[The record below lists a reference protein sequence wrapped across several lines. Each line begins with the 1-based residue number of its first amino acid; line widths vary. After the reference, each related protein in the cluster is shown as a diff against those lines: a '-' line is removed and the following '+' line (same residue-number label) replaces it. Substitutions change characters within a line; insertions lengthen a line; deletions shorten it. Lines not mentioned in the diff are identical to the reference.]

1 MNARELLSVGAIG
14 LRTRRLRAALSALGI
29 AIGISAIVAGLGISA
44 SSQTN
49 LLHQIDALGTNLLT
63 VSAGNAVLGGQA
75 QLAPSAVGKIA
86 HINGVGD
93 VAGVYE
99 VPNTAPVRSNYISA
113 LQTGGLGVEAADPA
127 LLATLRG
134 QLATGTFLSSATA
147 NYPSVVLGATAA
159 RQLGITSLAR
169 HPLVY
174 IQGQWFAVIG
184 VMRPLPLAPELD
196 NQALIGLPVA
206 ERAFGIVDAATSI
219 YVRADT
225 NAVTSV
231 RGLLA
236 PSANPEHPEVVQV
249 SRPSDA
255 LAARAAAQGSYD
267 TLLLGLGAV
276 ALLVGG
282 VGIAN
287 VMIISV
293 IERRGEIGL
302 RRALGATRRDIA
314 AQFLTESLVLS
325 LLGGVAGAGLGFAV
339 TAAYST
345 AKSLPVVLSAPAL
358 AGGVAAALVIGA
370 GAGVYPG
377 LRAAA
382 LAPTE
387 ALRAV

>member
-1 MNARELLSVGAIG
+1 MRARELLSIGTLG

-29 AIGISAIVAGLGISA
+29 AIGISAIVAGLGISS
-44 SSQTN
+44 SSQAN
-49 LLHQIDALGTNLLT
+49 LLAQIDALGTNLLT
-63 VSAGNAVLGGQA
+63 VAAGNAVLGGQA

-86 HINGVGD
+86 HLSGVSD
-93 VAGVYE
+93 VAGVYQ
-99 VPNTAPVRSNYISA
+99 VPNVAPLRTQYISA

-134 QLATGTFLSSATA
+134 QLATGTFLSPATA
-147 NYPSVVLGATAA
+147 TYPTVVLGAAAA

-169 HPLVY
+169 HPLVS
-174 IQGQWFAVIG
+174 IQGQSFSVIG
-184 VMRPLPLAPELD
+184 VMRPLPLAPELA
-196 NQALIGLPVA
+196 NQALIGLPAA
-206 ERAFGIVDAATSI
+206 ERTFGIVDAATTI

-225 NAVTSV
+225 NAVSSV
-231 RGLLA
+231 RALLA
-236 PSANPEHPEVVQV
+236 PSANPEHPEIVQV

-255 LAARAAAQGSYD
+255 LAARAAAQGSYN
-267 TLLLGLGAV
+267 TLLLGLGAI

-302 RRALGATRRDIA
+302 RRALGATRHDIA
-314 AQFLTESLVLS
+314 AQFLTESLVLALIGGTAGAALGVAVS
-325 LLGGVAGAGLGFAV
+325 AVYATANNLPTTLPWPGLGGGI
-339 TAAYST
+339 
-345 AKSLPVVLSAPAL
+345 
-358 AGGVAAALVIGA
+358 AAALVIG
-370 GAGVYPG
+370 GVAGVYPG

>member
-44 SSQTN
+44 SSQAN
-49 LLHQIDALGTNLLT
+49 LLAQIDALGTNLLT
-63 VSAGNAVLGGQA
+63 ASPGQQVLGGQA
-75 QLAPSAVGKIA
+75 QLDPTAVGKVA
-86 HINGVGD
+86 HIPGVTD
-93 VAGVYE
+93 VAGVYQ
-99 VPNTAPVRSNYISA
+99 VPNTAPLRTNYISA
-113 LQTGGLGVEAADPA
+113 LATGGVGVEAADPS
-127 LLATLRG
+127 LLTTLRG
-134 QLATGTFLSSATA
+134 QLASGAFLTSATA
-147 NYPSVVLGATAA
+147 NYPAVVLGATAA

-169 HPLVY
+169 HPLIY
-174 IQGQWFAVIG
+174 IQGKWFAVIG
-184 VMRPLPLAPELD
+184 IMRPLPLAPELD
-196 NQALIGLPVA
+196 PQVLIGLPAA
-206 ERAFGIVDAATSI
+206 ERAFGITNAATDV
-219 YVRADT
+219 YVRTDT
-225 NAVTSV
+225 TAVTPV
-231 RGLLA
+231 RSLLA
-236 PSANPEHPEVVQV
+236 RSANPEHPEVVQV

-314 AQFLTESLVLS
+314 SQFLSESLILS
-325 LLGGVAGAGLGFAV
+325 LIGGTAGAALGFAV
-339 TAAYST
+339 TAAYAA
-345 AKSLPVVLSAPAL
+345 AKNLPVALSLPAF
-358 AGGVAAALVIGA
+358 GGGIAAALVIGV

-377 LRAAA
+377 LRAAR

>member
-44 SSQTN
+44 SSQAN
-49 LLHQIDALGTNLLT
+49 LLAQIDALGTNLLT
-63 VSAGNAVLGGQA
+63 ASPGQQVLGGQA
-75 QLAPSAVGKIA
+75 QLDPTAVGKIA
-86 HINGVGD
+86 HIPGVTD
-93 VAGVYE
+93 VAGVYQ
-99 VPNTAPVRSNYISA
+99 VPNTAPLRTNYISA
-113 LQTGGLGVEAADPA
+113 LATGGVGVEAADPS
-127 LLATLRG
+127 LLTTLRG
-134 QLATGTFLSSATA
+134 QLASGAFLTSATA
-147 NYPSVVLGATAA
+147 NYPAVVLGATAA

-169 HPLVY
+169 HPLIY
-174 IQGQWFAVIG
+174 IQGKWFAVIG
-184 VMRPLPLAPELD
+184 IMRPVPLAPELD
-196 NQALIGLPVA
+196 PQVLIGLPAA
-206 ERAFGIVDAATSI
+206 ERAFGVTNAATDV
-219 YVRADT
+219 YVRTDT
-225 NAVTSV
+225 TAVTPV
-231 RGLLA
+231 RSLLA
-236 PSANPEHPEVVQV
+236 RSANPEHPEVVQV

-267 TLLLGLGAV
+267 TLLLGLGAI

-314 AQFLTESLVLS
+314 SQFLSESLILS
-325 LLGGVAGAGLGFAV
+325 LIGGTAGAALGFAV
-339 TAAYST
+339 TAAYAA
-345 AKSLPVVLSAPAL
+345 AKNLPVALSLPAF
-358 AGGVAAALVIGA
+358 GGGIAAALVIGV

-377 LRAAA
+377 LRAAR

>member
-1 MNARELLSVGAIG
+1 MSARELLSVGALG

-44 SSQTN
+44 SSRAN
-49 LLHQIDALGTNLLT
+49 LLAQIDVLGTNLLT
-63 VSAGNAVLGGQA
+63 VSPGQQVLGGQA
-75 QLAPSAVGKIA
+75 QLDPSAVGKIA
-86 HINGVGD
+86 HLAGVSD
-93 VAGVYE
+93 VAGVYQ
-99 VPNTAPVRSNYISA
+99 VPNAAPLRSNYISE

-134 QLATGTFLSSATA
+134 ALASGAFLTSATA
-147 NYPSVVLGATAA
+147 RYPAVVLGATAA
-159 RQLGITSLAR
+159 RELGITSLAR
-169 HPLVY
+169 HPLIY
-174 IQGQWFAVIG
+174 IQGKWFAVIG
-184 VMRPLPLAPELD
+184 IMRPLALAPELD
-196 NQALIGLPVA
+196 PQVLIGLPAA
-206 ERAFGIVDAATSI
+206 ERAFAIRNAATEV

-225 NAVTSV
+225 TAVTSV
-231 RGLLA
+231 RALLA
-236 PSANPEHPEVVQV
+236 RSANPEHPEVVQV

-255 LAARAAAQGSYD
+255 LAARAAANGSYD

-276 ALLVGG
+276 ALLVAG

-302 RRALGATRRDIA
+302 RRALGATRRDIG
-314 AQFLTESLVLS
+314 AQFLTESVVLS
-325 LLGGVAGAGLGFAV
+325 LIGGSIGSVLGFAV
-339 TAAYST
+339 TTGYAS
-345 AKSLPVVLSAPAL
+345 AKNLPVVVSMPGL
-358 AGGVAAALVIGA
+358 AGGIAAALVIGSI
-370 GAGVYPG
+370 AGVYPG

>member
-1 MNARELLSVGAIG
+1 MNARKLLAVGALG

-44 SSQTN
+44 SSQAN

-63 VSAGNAVLGGQA
+63 ASAGNAVLGGQA

-86 HINGVGD
+86 HLPGVSD
-93 VAGVYE
+93 VAGVYQ
-99 VPNTAPVRSNYISA
+99 VPNAAPRRSNYISS

-134 QLATGTFLSSATA
+134 QLASGTFLSSATA

-174 IQGQWFAVIG
+174 LQGKWFSVIG
-184 VMRPLPLAPELD
+184 VMRHLPLAPELD
-196 NQALIGLPVA
+196 NQALIGLPIA
-206 ERAFGIVDAATSI
+206 ERTFGIVDAATTI

-236 PSANPEHPEVVQV
+236 PSANPEHPEVAQV

-255 LAARAAAQGSYD
+255 LAARAAAQGSYN

-325 LLGGVAGAGLGFAV
+325 LIGGVAGAGLGVAV
-339 TAAYST
+339 SAAYAS
-345 AKSLPVVLSAPAL
+345 ANNLPTVISAL
-358 AGGVAAALVIGA
+358 GLGGGIAAALVIGA
-370 GAGVYPG
+370 TAGVYPG
-377 LRAAA
+377 LRAAG

>member
-1 MNARELLSVGAIG
+1 MIARELLSVGAIG
-14 LRTRRLRAALSALGI
+14 LRSRRLRAALSALGI

-44 SSQTN
+44 SSQAS
-49 LLHQIDALGTNLLT
+49 LLAQIDVLGTNLLT
-63 VSAGNAVLGGQA
+63 ASPGQQVLGGQA
-75 QLAPSAVGKIA
+75 RLDPGAVGKIA
-86 HINGVGD
+86 QIAGVSE
-93 VAGVYE
+93 VAGVYQ
-99 VPNTAPVRSNYISA
+99 VPNAAPLRNSYISA
-113 LQTGGLGVEAADPA
+113 LQTGGVGVEAADPA

-134 QLATGTFLSSATA
+134 QLASGAFLTSATA
-147 NYPSVVLGATAA
+147 NYPAVALGATAA

-174 IQGQWFAVIG
+174 IQGKWFAVIG
-184 VMRPLPLAPELD
+184 ILRPLPLAPELD
-196 NQALIGLPVA
+196 PQVLIGLPA
-206 ERAFGIVDAATSI
+206 AQRAFGITNAATEV

-225 NAVTSV
+225 TAVTSV

-236 PSANPEHPEVVQV
+236 RSANPEHPEVVQV

-314 AQFLTESLVLS
+314 AQFLTESLILS
-325 LLGGVAGAGLGFAV
+325 LIGGTAGASLGFAV
-339 TAAYST
+339 TAAYAA
-345 AKSLPVVLSAPAL
+345 AKNLPIALSVPAF
-358 AGGVAAALVIGA
+358 AGGIAAALVIGV

-387 ALRAV
+387 ALRTV

>member
-1 MNARELLSVGAIG
+1 MSARELLSVGALG

-44 SSQTN
+44 SSQAN
-49 LLHQIDALGTNLLT
+49 LLAQIDALGTNLLT
-63 VSAGNAVLGGQA
+63 ASPGQQVLGGQA
-75 QLAPSAVGKIA
+75 QLDPTAVGKVA
-86 HINGVGD
+86 HIPGVTD
-93 VAGVYE
+93 VAGVYQ
-99 VPNTAPVRSNYISA
+99 VPNTAPLRTNYISA
-113 LQTGGLGVEAADPA
+113 LATGGVGVEAADPS
-127 LLATLRG
+127 LLTTLRG
-134 QLATGTFLSSATA
+134 QLASGAFLTSATA
-147 NYPSVVLGATAA
+147 NYPAVVLGATAA

-169 HPLVY
+169 HPLIY
-174 IQGQWFAVIG
+174 IQGKWFAVIG
-184 VMRPLPLAPELD
+184 IMRPVPLAPELD
-196 NQALIGLPVA
+196 PQVLIGLPAA
-206 ERAFGIVDAATSI
+206 ERAFGVTNAATDV
-219 YVRADT
+219 YVRTDT
-225 NAVTSV
+225 TAVTPV
-231 RGLLA
+231 RSLLA
-236 PSANPEHPEVVQV
+236 RSANPEHPEVVQV

-314 AQFLTESLVLS
+314 SQFLSESLILS
-325 LLGGVAGAGLGFAV
+325 LIGGTAGAALGFAV
-339 TAAYST
+339 TAAYAA
-345 AKSLPVVLSAPAL
+345 AKNLPVALSLPAF
-358 AGGVAAALVIGA
+358 GGGIAAALVIGV

-377 LRAAA
+377 LRAAR

>member
-44 SSQTN
+44 SSQAN
-49 LLHQIDALGTNLLT
+49 LLAQIDALGTNLLT
-63 VSAGNAVLGGQA
+63 ASPGQQVLGGQA
-75 QLAPSAVGKIA
+75 QLDPTAVGKIA
-86 HINGVGD
+86 HIPGVTD
-93 VAGVYE
+93 VAGVYQ
-99 VPNTAPVRSNYISA
+99 VPNTAPLRTNYISA
-113 LQTGGLGVEAADPA
+113 LATGGVGVEAADPS
-127 LLATLRG
+127 LLTTLRG
-134 QLATGTFLSSATA
+134 QLASGAFLTSATA
-147 NYPSVVLGATAA
+147 NYPAVVLGATAA

-169 HPLVY
+169 HPLIY
-174 IQGQWFAVIG
+174 IQGKWFAVIG
-184 VMRPLPLAPELD
+184 IMRPVPLAPELD
-196 NQALIGLPVA
+196 PQVLIGLPAA
-206 ERAFGIVDAATSI
+206 ERAFGVTNAATDV
-219 YVRADT
+219 YVRTDT
-225 NAVTSV
+225 TAVTPV
-231 RGLLA
+231 RSLLA
-236 PSANPEHPEVVQV
+236 RSANPEHPEVVQV

-314 AQFLTESLVLS
+314 SQFLSESLILS
-325 LLGGVAGAGLGFAV
+325 LIGGTAGAALGFAV
-339 TAAYST
+339 TAAYAA
-345 AKSLPVVLSAPAL
+345 AKNLPVALSLPAF
-358 AGGVAAALVIGA
+358 GGGIAAALVIGV

-377 LRAAA
+377 LRAAR

>member
-44 SSQTN
+44 SSQAN
-49 LLHQIDALGTNLLT
+49 LLAQIDALGTNLLT
-63 VSAGNAVLGGQA
+63 ASPGQQVLGGQA
-75 QLAPSAVGKIA
+75 QLDPTAVGKVA
-86 HINGVGD
+86 HIPGVTD
-93 VAGVYE
+93 VAGVYQ
-99 VPNTAPVRSNYISA
+99 VPNTAPLRTNYISA
-113 LQTGGLGVEAADPA
+113 LATGGVGVEAADPS
-127 LLATLRG
+127 LLTTLRG
-134 QLATGTFLSSATA
+134 QLASGAFLTSATA
-147 NYPSVVLGATAA
+147 NYPAVVLGATAA

-169 HPLVY
+169 HPLIY
-174 IQGQWFAVIG
+174 IQGKWFAVIG
-184 VMRPLPLAPELD
+184 IMRPLPLAPELD
-196 NQALIGLPVA
+196 PQVLIGLPAA
-206 ERAFGIVDAATSI
+206 ERAFGVTNAATDV
-219 YVRADT
+219 YVRTDT
-225 NAVTSV
+225 TAVTPV
-231 RGLLA
+231 RSLLA
-236 PSANPEHPEVVQV
+236 RSANPEHPEVVQV

-267 TLLLGLGAV
+267 TLLLGLGAI

-314 AQFLTESLVLS
+314 SQFLSESLILS
-325 LLGGVAGAGLGFAV
+325 LIGGTAGAALGFAV
-339 TAAYST
+339 TAAYAA
-345 AKSLPVVLSAPAL
+345 AKNLPVALSLPAF
-358 AGGVAAALVIGA
+358 GGGIAAALVIGV

-377 LRAAA
+377 LRAAR

>member
-44 SSQTN
+44 SSQAN
-49 LLHQIDALGTNLLT
+49 LLAQIDALGTNLLT
-63 VSAGNAVLGGQA
+63 ASPGQQVLGGQA
-75 QLAPSAVGKIA
+75 QLDPTAVGKIA
-86 HINGVGD
+86 HIPGVTD
-93 VAGVYE
+93 VAGVYQ
-99 VPNTAPVRSNYISA
+99 VPNTAPLRTNYISA
-113 LQTGGLGVEAADPA
+113 LATGGVGVEAADPS
-127 LLATLRG
+127 LLTTLRG
-134 QLATGTFLSSATA
+134 QLASGAFLTSATA
-147 NYPSVVLGATAA
+147 NYPAVVLGATAA

-169 HPLVY
+169 HPLIY
-174 IQGQWFAVIG
+174 IQGKWFAVIG
-184 VMRPLPLAPELD
+184 IMRPVPLAPELD
-196 NQALIGLPVA
+196 PQVLIGLPAA
-206 ERAFGIVDAATSI
+206 ERAFGVTNAATDV
-219 YVRADT
+219 YVRTDT
-225 NAVTSV
+225 TAVTPV
-231 RGLLA
+231 RSLLA
-236 PSANPEHPEVVQV
+236 RSANPEHPEVVQV

-267 TLLLGLGAV
+267 TLLLGLGAI

-314 AQFLTESLVLS
+314 SQFLTESLMLS
-325 LLGGVAGAGLGFAV
+325 LIGGTAGAALGFAV
-339 TAAYST
+339 TAAYAA
-345 AKSLPVVLSAPAL
+345 AKNLPVALSLPAF
-358 AGGVAAALVIGA
+358 GGGIAAALVIGV

-377 LRAAA
+377 LRAAR

>member
-14 LRTRRLRAALSALGI
+14 LRSRRLRAALSALGI

-44 SSQTN
+44 SSQAS
-49 LLHQIDALGTNLLT
+49 LLAQIDVLGTNLLT
-63 VSAGNAVLGGQA
+63 ASPGEQVLGGQA
-75 QLAPSAVGKIA
+75 RLDPGAVGKIA
-86 HINGVGD
+86 QIPGVSD
-93 VAGVYE
+93 VAGVYQ
-99 VPNTAPVRSNYISA
+99 VPNAAPLRNSYISA

-134 QLATGTFLSSATA
+134 QLASGAFLTPATA
-147 NYPSVVLGATAA
+147 NYPAVVLGATAA

-169 HPLVY
+169 HPVDY
-174 IQGQWFAVIG
+174 IQGKWFAVIG
-184 VMRPLPLAPELD
+184 ILRPLPLAPELD
-196 NQALIGLPVA
+196 PQVLIGLPA
-206 ERAFGIVDAATSI
+206 AQRAFGITNAATEV
-219 YVRADT
+219 YVRADAT
-225 NAVTSV
+225 AVTSV
-231 RGLLA
+231 RALLA
-236 PSANPEHPEVVQV
+236 RSANPEHPEVVQV

-314 AQFLTESLVLS
+314 AQFLTESLMLS
-325 LLGGVAGAGLGFAV
+325 LIGGTAGASLGFAV
-339 TAAYST
+339 TAAYAA
-345 AKSLPVVLSAPAL
+345 AKNLPIALSVPAF
-358 AGGVAAALVIGA
+358 AGGIAAALVIGV

-377 LRAAA
+377 FRAAA

>member
-44 SSQTN
+44 SSQAN
-49 LLHQIDALGTNLLT
+49 LLAQIDALGTNLLT
-63 VSAGNAVLGGQA
+63 ASPGQQVLGGQA
-75 QLAPSAVGKIA
+75 QLDPTAVGKVA
-86 HINGVGD
+86 HIPGVTD
-93 VAGVYE
+93 VAGVYQ
-99 VPNTAPVRSNYISA
+99 VPNTAPLRTNYISA
-113 LQTGGLGVEAADPA
+113 LATGGVGVEAADPS
-127 LLATLRG
+127 LLTTLRG
-134 QLATGTFLSSATA
+134 QLASGAFLTSATA
-147 NYPSVVLGATAA
+147 NYPAVVLGATAA

-169 HPLVY
+169 HPLIY
-174 IQGQWFAVIG
+174 IQGKWFAVIG
-184 VMRPLPLAPELD
+184 IMRPVPLAPELD
-196 NQALIGLPVA
+196 PQVLIGLPAA
-206 ERAFGIVDAATSI
+206 ERAFGVTNAATDV
-219 YVRADT
+219 YVRTDT
-225 NAVTSV
+225 TAVTPV
-231 RGLLA
+231 RSLLA
-236 PSANPEHPEVVQV
+236 RSANPEHPEVVQV

-255 LAARAAAQGSYD
+255 LAARADAEGSYN

-282 VGIAN
+282 IGIAN

-314 AQFLTESLVLS
+314 SQFLSESLILS
-325 LLGGVAGAGLGFAV
+325 LIGGTAGAALGFAV
-339 TAAYST
+339 TAEYAA
-345 AKSLPVVLSAPAL
+345 AKNLPVALSLPAF
-358 AGGVAAALVIGA
+358 GGGIAAALVIGV

>member
-1 MNARELLSVGAIG
+1 MNARELLSIGAIG

-44 SSQTN
+44 SSQAN
-49 LLHQIDALGTNLLT
+49 LLAQIDALGTNLLT
-63 VSAGNAVLGGQA
+63 ASPGQQVLGGQA
-75 QLAPSAVGKIA
+75 QLDPTAVGKIA
-86 HINGVGD
+86 HIPGVTD
-93 VAGVYE
+93 VAGVYQ
-99 VPNTAPVRSNYISA
+99 VPNTAPLRTNYISA
-113 LQTGGLGVEAADPA
+113 LATGGVGVEAADPS
-127 LLATLRG
+127 LLTTLRG
-134 QLATGTFLSSATA
+134 QLASGAFLTSATA
-147 NYPSVVLGATAA
+147 NYPAVVLGATAA

-169 HPLVY
+169 HPLIY
-174 IQGQWFAVIG
+174 IQGKWFAVIG
-184 VMRPLPLAPELD
+184 IMRPLPLAPELD
-196 NQALIGLPVA
+196 PQVLIGLPAA
-206 ERAFGIVDAATSI
+206 ERAFGITNAATDV
-219 YVRADT
+219 YVRTDT
-225 NAVTSV
+225 TAVTPV
-231 RGLLA
+231 RSLLA
-236 PSANPEHPEVVQV
+236 RSANPEHPEVVQV

-267 TLLLGLGAV
+267 TLLLGLGAI

-314 AQFLTESLVLS
+314 SQFLTESLMLS
-325 LLGGVAGAGLGFAV
+325 LIGGTAGAALGFAV
-339 TAAYST
+339 TAAYAA
-345 AKSLPVVLSAPAL
+345 AKNLPVALSLPAF
-358 AGGVAAALVIGA
+358 GGGIAAALVIGV

-377 LRAAA
+377 LRAAR

>member
-44 SSQTN
+44 SSQAN
-49 LLHQIDALGTNLLT
+49 LLAQIDALGTNLLT
-63 VSAGNAVLGGQA
+63 ASPGQQVLGGQA
-75 QLAPSAVGKIA
+75 QLDPTAVGKIA
-86 HINGVGD
+86 HIPGVTD
-93 VAGVYE
+93 VAGVYQ
-99 VPNTAPVRSNYISA
+99 VPNTAPLRTNYISA
-113 LQTGGLGVEAADPA
+113 LATGGVGVEAADPS
-127 LLATLRG
+127 LLTTLRG
-134 QLATGTFLSSATA
+134 QLASGAFLTSATA
-147 NYPSVVLGATAA
+147 NYPAVVLGATAA

-169 HPLVY
+169 HPLIY
-174 IQGQWFAVIG
+174 IQGKWFAVIG
-184 VMRPLPLAPELD
+184 IMRPVPLAPELD
-196 NQALIGLPVA
+196 PQVLIGLPAA
-206 ERAFGIVDAATSI
+206 ERAFGVTNAATDV
-219 YVRADT
+219 YVRTDT
-225 NAVTSV
+225 TAVTPV
-231 RGLLA
+231 RSLLA
-236 PSANPEHPEVVQV
+236 RSANPEHPEVVQV

-314 AQFLTESLVLS
+314 SQFLTESLMLS
-325 LLGGVAGAGLGFAV
+325 LIGGTAGAALGFAV
-339 TAAYST
+339 TAAYAA
-345 AKSLPVVLSAPAL
+345 AKNLPVALSLPAF
-358 AGGVAAALVIGA
+358 GGGIAAALVIGV

-377 LRAAA
+377 LRAAR

>member
-1 MNARELLSVGAIG
+1 MNARELLSIGAIG

-44 SSQTN
+44 SSQAN
-49 LLHQIDALGTNLLT
+49 LLAQIDALGTNLLT
-63 VSAGNAVLGGQA
+63 ASPGQQVLGGQA
-75 QLAPSAVGKIA
+75 QLDPTAVGKVA
-86 HINGVGD
+86 HIPGVTD
-93 VAGVYE
+93 VAGVYQ
-99 VPNTAPVRSNYISA
+99 VPNTAPLRTNYISA
-113 LQTGGLGVEAADPA
+113 LATGGVGVEAADPS
-127 LLATLRG
+127 LLTTLRG
-134 QLATGTFLSSATA
+134 QLASGAFLTSATA
-147 NYPSVVLGATAA
+147 NYPAVVLGATAA

-169 HPLVY
+169 HPLIY
-174 IQGQWFAVIG
+174 IQGKWFAVIG
-184 VMRPLPLAPELD
+184 IMRPLPLAPELD
-196 NQALIGLPVA
+196 PQVLIGLPAA
-206 ERAFGIVDAATSI
+206 ERAFGITNAATDV
-219 YVRADT
+219 YVRTDT
-225 NAVTSV
+225 TAVTPV
-231 RGLLA
+231 RSLLA
-236 PSANPEHPEVVQV
+236 RSANPEHPEVVQV

-267 TLLLGLGAV
+267 TLLLGLGAI

-314 AQFLTESLVLS
+314 SQFLTESLMLS
-325 LLGGVAGAGLGFAV
+325 LIGGTAGAALGFAV
-339 TAAYST
+339 TAAYAA
-345 AKSLPVVLSAPAL
+345 AKNLPVALSLPAF
-358 AGGVAAALVIGA
+358 GGGIAAALVIGV

-377 LRAAA
+377 LRAAR

>member
-1 MNARELLSVGAIG
+1 MNARELLSIGAIG

-44 SSQTN
+44 SSQAN
-49 LLHQIDALGTNLLT
+49 LLAQIDALGTNLLT
-63 VSAGNAVLGGQA
+63 ASPGQQVLGGQA
-75 QLAPSAVGKIA
+75 QLDPTAVGKVA
-86 HINGVGD
+86 HIPGVTD
-93 VAGVYE
+93 VAGVYQ
-99 VPNTAPVRSNYISA
+99 VPNTAPLRTNYISA
-113 LQTGGLGVEAADPA
+113 LATGGVGVEAADPS
-127 LLATLRG
+127 LLTTLRG
-134 QLATGTFLSSATA
+134 QLASGAFLTSATA
-147 NYPSVVLGATAA
+147 NYPAVVLGATAA

-169 HPLVY
+169 HPLIY
-174 IQGQWFAVIG
+174 IQGKWFAVIG
-184 VMRPLPLAPELD
+184 IMRPLPLAPELD
-196 NQALIGLPVA
+196 PQVLIGLPAA
-206 ERAFGIVDAATSI
+206 ERAFGVTNAATDV
-219 YVRADT
+219 YVRTDT
-225 NAVTSV
+225 TAVTPV
-231 RGLLA
+231 RSLLA
-236 PSANPEHPEVVQV
+236 RSANPEHPEVVQV

-314 AQFLTESLVLS
+314 SQFLSESLILS
-325 LLGGVAGAGLGFAV
+325 LIGGTAGAALGFAV
-339 TAAYST
+339 TAAYAA
-345 AKSLPVVLSAPAL
+345 AKNLPVALSLPAF
-358 AGGVAAALVIGA
+358 GGGIAAALVIGV

-377 LRAAA
+377 LRAAR

>member
-1 MNARELLSVGAIG
+1 MNARELLSIGAIG

-44 SSQTN
+44 SSQAN
-49 LLHQIDALGTNLLT
+49 LLAQIDALGTNLLT
-63 VSAGNAVLGGQA
+63 ASPGQQVLGGQA
-75 QLAPSAVGKIA
+75 QLDPTAVGKVA
-86 HINGVGD
+86 HIPGVTD
-93 VAGVYE
+93 VAGVYQ
-99 VPNTAPVRSNYISA
+99 VPNTAPLRTNYISA
-113 LQTGGLGVEAADPA
+113 LATGGVGVEAADPS
-127 LLATLRG
+127 LLTTLRG
-134 QLATGTFLSSATA
+134 QLASGAFLTSATA
-147 NYPSVVLGATAA
+147 NYPAVVLGATAA

-169 HPLVY
+169 HPLIY
-174 IQGQWFAVIG
+174 IQGKWFAVIG
-184 VMRPLPLAPELD
+184 IMRPVPLAPELD
-196 NQALIGLPVA
+196 PQVLIGLPAA
-206 ERAFGIVDAATSI
+206 ERAFGVTNAATDV
-219 YVRADT
+219 YVRTDT
-225 NAVTSV
+225 TAVTPV
-231 RGLLA
+231 RSLLA
-236 PSANPEHPEVVQV
+236 RSANPEHPEVVQV

-267 TLLLGLGAV
+267 TLLLGLGAI

-314 AQFLTESLVLS
+314 SQFLTESLMLS
-325 LLGGVAGAGLGFAV
+325 LIGGTAGAALGFAV
-339 TAAYST
+339 TAAYAA
-345 AKSLPVVLSAPAL
+345 AKNLPVALSLPAF
-358 AGGVAAALVIGA
+358 GGGIAAALVIGV

-377 LRAAA
+377 LRAAR

>member
-44 SSQTN
+44 SSQAN
-49 LLHQIDALGTNLLT
+49 LLAQIDALGTNLLT
-63 VSAGNAVLGGQA
+63 ASPGQQVLGGQA
-75 QLAPSAVGKIA
+75 QLDPTAVGKIA
-86 HINGVGD
+86 HIPGVTD
-93 VAGVYE
+93 VAGVYQ
-99 VPNTAPVRSNYISA
+99 VPNTAPLRTNYISA
-113 LQTGGLGVEAADPA
+113 LATGGVGVEAADPS
-127 LLATLRG
+127 LLTTLRG
-134 QLATGTFLSSATA
+134 QLASGAFLTSATA
-147 NYPSVVLGATAA
+147 NYPAVVLGATAA

-169 HPLVY
+169 HPLIY
-174 IQGQWFAVIG
+174 IQGKWFAVIG
-184 VMRPLPLAPELD
+184 IMRPLPLAPELD
-196 NQALIGLPVA
+196 PQVLIGLPAA
-206 ERAFGIVDAATSI
+206 ERAFGVTNAATDV
-219 YVRADT
+219 YVRTDT
-225 NAVTSV
+225 TAVTPV
-231 RGLLA
+231 RSLLA
-236 PSANPEHPEVVQV
+236 RSANPEHPEVVQV

-314 AQFLTESLVLS
+314 SQFLTESLMLS
-325 LLGGVAGAGLGFAV
+325 LIGGTAGAALGFAV
-339 TAAYST
+339 TAAYAA
-345 AKSLPVVLSAPAL
+345 AKNLPVALSLPAF
-358 AGGVAAALVIGA
+358 GGGIAAALVIGV

-377 LRAAA
+377 LRAAR

>member
-44 SSQTN
+44 SSQAN
-49 LLHQIDALGTNLLT
+49 LLAQIDALGTNLLT
-63 VSAGNAVLGGQA
+63 ASPGQQVLGGQA
-75 QLAPSAVGKIA
+75 QLDPTAVGKVA
-86 HINGVGD
+86 HIPGVTD
-93 VAGVYE
+93 VAGVYQ
-99 VPNTAPVRSNYISA
+99 VPNTAPLRTNYISA
-113 LQTGGLGVEAADPA
+113 LATGGVGVEAADPS
-127 LLATLRG
+127 LLTTLRG
-134 QLATGTFLSSATA
+134 QLASGAFLTSATA
-147 NYPSVVLGATAA
+147 NYPAVVLGATAA

-169 HPLVY
+169 HPLIY
-174 IQGQWFAVIG
+174 IQGKWFAVIG
-184 VMRPLPLAPELD
+184 IMRPLPLAPELD
-196 NQALIGLPVA
+196 PQVLIGLPAA
-206 ERAFGIVDAATSI
+206 ERAFGITNAATDV
-219 YVRADT
+219 YVRTDT
-225 NAVTSV
+225 TAVTPV
-231 RGLLA
+231 RSLLA
-236 PSANPEHPEVVQV
+236 RSANPEHPEVVQV

-267 TLLLGLGAV
+267 TLLLGLGAI

-314 AQFLTESLVLS
+314 SQFLTESLMLS
-325 LLGGVAGAGLGFAV
+325 LIGGTAGAALGFAV
-339 TAAYST
+339 TAAYAA
-345 AKSLPVVLSAPAL
+345 AKNLPVALSLPAF
-358 AGGVAAALVIGA
+358 GGGIAAALVIGV

-377 LRAAA
+377 LRAAR

>member
-44 SSQTN
+44 SSQAN
-49 LLHQIDALGTNLLT
+49 LLAQIDALGTNLLT
-63 VSAGNAVLGGQA
+63 ASPGQQVLGGQA
-75 QLAPSAVGKIA
+75 QLDPTAVGKVA
-86 HINGVGD
+86 HIPGVTD
-93 VAGVYE
+93 VAGVYQ
-99 VPNTAPVRSNYISA
+99 VPNTAPLRTNYISA
-113 LQTGGLGVEAADPA
+113 LATGGVGVEAADPS
-127 LLATLRG
+127 LLTTLRG
-134 QLATGTFLSSATA
+134 QLASGAFLTSATA
-147 NYPSVVLGATAA
+147 NYPAVVLGATAA

-169 HPLVY
+169 HPLIY
-174 IQGQWFAVIG
+174 IQGKWFAVIG
-184 VMRPLPLAPELD
+184 IMRPVPLAPELD
-196 NQALIGLPVA
+196 PQVLIGLPAA
-206 ERAFGIVDAATSI
+206 ERAFGVTNAATDV
-219 YVRADT
+219 YVRTDT
-225 NAVTSV
+225 TAVTPV
-231 RGLLA
+231 RSLLA
-236 PSANPEHPEVVQV
+236 RSANPEHPEVVQV

-267 TLLLGLGAV
+267 TLLLGLGAI

-314 AQFLTESLVLS
+314 SQFLSESLILS
-325 LLGGVAGAGLGFAV
+325 LIGGTAGAALGFAV
-339 TAAYST
+339 TAAYAA
-345 AKSLPVVLSAPAL
+345 AKNLPVALSLPAF
-358 AGGVAAALVIGA
+358 GGGIAAALVIGV

>member
-1 MNARELLSVGAIG
+1 MNARELLSIGAIG

-44 SSQTN
+44 SSQAN
-49 LLHQIDALGTNLLT
+49 LLDQIDALGTNLLT

-75 QLAPSAVGKIA
+75 QLAQSAVGKIA

-93 VAGVYE
+93 VAGLYQ
-99 VPNTAPVRSNYISA
+99 VPNAAPLRSNYISS
-113 LQTGGLGVEAADPA
+113 LQTGGLGVEAAGPA

-134 QLATGTFLSSATA
+134 QLTTGTFLSSATA
-147 NYPSVVLGATAA
+147 NYPSVVLGATVA

-174 IQGQWFAVIG
+174 IQGQWFSVIG
-184 VMRPLPLAPELD
+184 VMRSLPLAPELD

-206 ERAFGIVDAATSI
+206 QRTFGIRDAATTI

-225 NAVTSV
+225 NAVSSV
-231 RGLLA
+231 RALLA
-236 PSANPEHPEVVQV
+236 SSANPEHPEVVQV

-255 LAARAAAQGSYD
+255 LAAHAAAQGSYD
-267 TLLLGLGAV
+267 TLLLGLGAI

-302 RRALGATRRDIA
+302 RRALGATRHDIA

-325 LLGGVAGAGLGFAV
+325 LIGGTAGAALGIVVSAAYATANNLPTVISELGLGGRI
-339 TAAYST
+339 
-345 AKSLPVVLSAPAL
+345 
-358 AGGVAAALVIGA
+358 AAALVIGA
-370 GAGVYPG
+370 IAGVYPG